1 MPVGVKYFKGFHLD
15 RILVSLKVENLLSN
29 IKLLETT

>member
-1 MPVGVKYFKGFHLD
+1 MPVGVRYFQGFRLA
-15 RILVSLKVENLLSN
+15 RILVSLKVENPLSN